1 MQSYLQIISLLAKYP
16 SVGRVSAMVL
26 CCHVQSHKTNAIKT
40 DLSAGTPHGISR
52 IPQRFS
58 GR

>member
-1 MQSYLQIISLLAKYP
+1 MLKYKARLL
-16 SVGRVSAMVL
+16 SSTDNMVY
-26 CCHVQSHKTNAIKT
+26 VVMYNPIKT